1 MSITIRPY
9 QEGDA
14 HDIAELYGRHRDNPN
29 PVAGG
34 ISGDELERELAER
47 DTATFLVAVDDGR
60 VVGTFGLFHST
71 GRRSARAGELIADM
85 FFVAPAYRNG
95 VITGRLFTEAV
106 EWMMKCGCLVLRL
119 TVNPAN
125 TVAFKLYRR
134 VGCVSVGETVPG
146 EDGNVELHNY
156 IPLILR
162 SVFADLDPEAVAAL
176 GGLSSFGSVAGGR
189 DDELRSDVRLLDGVR
204 TVAYALALGEYR
216 IDADIDVDRG
226 LMLGAE
232 LTAPDGTSR
241 PLRIAEPPYRVRT
254 ARQAEPHRF
263 ESDGLVCEVDG
274 GDGTVSVRSPGHH
287 GPLLVS
293 TWPSCEADRSAG
305 WREGQPRDLDVVPVE
320 NGVRVAERSGE
331 DEVVGT
337 ITLTEGVLS
346 QDFTF
351 TTRPGR
357 IFQTIGLR
365 QGAFA
370 LSDPADGTTGR
381 HLLGTGIG
389 VRDASE
395 VVAASQVAPAG
406 SELAWSD
413 GTTRIEVPAGRPI
426 RLIHSG
432 LIERHLDQDA
442 DGVARLRTVF
452 RSDADAGTTGA
463 AARGTAAARPAAET
477 RRLQVRAAAAGVTSW
492 TEGTVKVLRSPH
504 PRTRAFGC
512 NPRWTA
518 GMWVTREHSRFSL
531 ATGLGWGVPAGT
543 AWEEKHPL
551 SLSAPQERI
560 DWEVTAPESAAE
572 PVRVDV
578 RAPGAEEEIVLWIT
592 PNTPSRTGVVLDSA
606 GTRWELDS
614 SEFRQVWATAAAV
627 RLADGSWLDVRPA
640 HPGTGEPEIVLRT
653 TASGLLIGCVS
664 AAGPHGAEAAWQLA
678 VHREPVL

>member
-14 HDIAELYGRHRDNPN
+14 HDIAELYNRHRDNPN

-34 ISGDELERELAER
+34 IGGDELERELTER

-125 TVAFKLYRR
+125 TVAFRLYRR

-176 GGLSSFGSVAGGR
+176 GGLSSFANVAGGR
-189 DDELRSDVRLLDGVR
+189 DDELRSDVRVVDGVR
-204 TVAYALALGEYR
+204 TIAYALALGGFR
-216 IDADIDVDRG
+216 IDASIDVDRG
-226 LMLGAE
+226 LMLDAR
-232 LTAPDGTSR
+232 LTAPDGTAR
-241 PLRIAEPPYRVRT
+241 PLRIAEPPYRVKT
-254 ARQAEPHRF
+254 ARQVPPHRF
-263 ESDGLVCEVDG
+263 ESGGLVCEVDG
-274 GDGTVSVRSPGHH
+274 GDGTVTVTAAGHH

-337 ITLTEGVLS
+337 ITLDGGVLG

-351 TTRPGR
+351 TRRPGR

-365 QGAFA
+365 QGTFA
-370 LSDPADGTTGR
+370 LSDPAAGTAAE

-395 VVAASQVAPAG
+395 VVAAAQVAPAG
-406 SELAWSD
+406 SELVWND
-413 GTTRIEVPAGRPI
+413 GPTRIELPATRPV
-426 RLIHSG
+426 RLIHTG
-432 LIERHLDQDA
+432 LVERHLEQDE

-452 RSDADAGTTGA
+452 RTGA
-463 AARGTAAARPAAET
+463 DARPAARSAAAPQPVAGT
-477 RRLQVRAAAAGVTSW
+477 RAVKVQAAAAGVTSW
-492 TEGTVKVLRSPH
+492 TEGGTKVLRSPH

-518 GMWVTREHSRFSL
+518 GMWVTREHGRFSL
-531 ATGLGWGVPAGT
+531 ATGLGWGVPTAGG
-543 AWEEKHPL
+543 WEQKHPL
-551 SLSAPQERI
+551 GLAAPHERI

-578 RAPGAEEEIVLWIT
+578 RAPGAEEEVVLWIT
-592 PNTPSRTGVVLDSA
+592 PNTPSRTAVVLDSA
-606 GTRWELDS
+606 GTRRELDS
-614 SEFRQVWATAAAV
+614 SMFRQVWAAAAAV
-627 RLADGSWLDVRPA
+627 RLADGSWLDCRPA
-640 HPGTGEPEIVLRT
+640 GEGAGAAEVVLRT
-653 TASGLLIGCVS
+653 TASGLLIGCVA
-664 AAGPHGAEAAWQLA
+664 AAGPDGAEASWQLA
-678 VHREPVL
+678 VHREPVV